1 MSLVVSDSVD
11 LAPEVVVALQRMR
24 ERDDVPLRCNK
35 GPIRAA
41 VAAAVHALAAD
52 ELGARVR
59 PWDLSALRRAAAGLG
74 PVDGATVLFVDDDVL
89 VAELRP
95 DGRRIALRGDDD
107 SWRLVRFL
115 AASERPDAVRL
126 SSESRREITLDRL
139 SVEGVLA
146 ALGIDKPD
154 DVELDVESAKLAHGE
169 TETRY
174 RYLFT
179 HQGRSVL
186 AEEVNC
192 AFDDTDLSSCRV
204 RGVVIDNGSGALLT
218 GSRDRAVLIRG

>member
-1 MSLVVSDSVD
+1 MSDSVD
-11 LAPEVVVALQRMR
+11 LAAEVVVALQRMR

-41 VAAAVHALAAD
+41 VAAAVHALVAD
-52 ELGARVR
+52 DLGARVR
-59 PWDLSALRRAAAGLG
+59 PWDLSALRRVAVGLG
-74 PVDGATVLFVDDDVL
+74 PVDGAIVLSVDDGVL
-89 VAELRP
+89 IAELRP
-95 DGRRIALRGDDD
+95 DGRRIALRGVDD

-115 AASERPDAVRL
+115 SASERPEAVRL
-126 SSESRREITLDRL
+126 PSESCREIALDRF

-154 DVELDVESAKLAHGE
+154 DVELDVESAKLGHGE

-179 HQGRSVL
+179 DRGRSVQ
-186 AEEVNC
+186 AEEVTC
-192 AFDDTDLSSCRV
+192 ELDDAPPSSRRV
-204 RGVVIDNGSGALLT
+204 RGVLIDNGRGALLT
-218 GSRDRAVLIRG
+218 GSRDRAVLIQG